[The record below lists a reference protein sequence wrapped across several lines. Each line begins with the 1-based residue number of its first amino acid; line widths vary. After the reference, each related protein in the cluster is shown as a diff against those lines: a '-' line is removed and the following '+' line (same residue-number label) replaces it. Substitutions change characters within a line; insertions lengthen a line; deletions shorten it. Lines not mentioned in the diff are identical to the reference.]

1 MTSDKPRWRTWAAR
15 CESALEQA
23 IAERGTLAPRLSDA
37 MRYAVLGGGKR
48 LRPLLVYAT
57 GTAFGA
63 EETALDLPAT
73 ALELIHAYSLVH
85 DDLPA
90 MDNDALRRGR
100 PTLHIAFDEATAIL
114 AGDGLLTLA
123 FDLLTHADAPAPT
136 RLQMIGEL
144 ARAAGM
150 AGLVGGQ
157 AIDLAS
163 IGQRLSLSELKR
175 MHGAKTGA
183 LIRAAVALGAFA
195 AGCDDATRLHLDEY
209 ATALGLAFQIRDDLL
224 DIEGDAA
231 QIGKTPGKDVAN
243 DKPTYPALIGV
254 AASRGLLEE
263 LSATMQS
270 ALWKLNLPADG
281 DLAELARFAVA
292 RSH

>member
-1 MTSDKPRWRTWAAR
+1 MKNAEARWRGWAAR
-15 CESALEQA
+15 CESVLENA
-23 IAERGTLAPRLSDA
+23 IAERGALAPRLAEA

-48 LRPLLVYAT
+48 LRPLLTYAT

-63 EETALDLPAT
+63 GETTLDLPAA

-90 MDNDALRRGR
+90 MDDDMLRRGR
-100 PTLHIAFDEATAIL
+100 PTLHVAFDEATAIL

-123 FDLLTHADAPAPT
+123 FELLAQADAPPPI
-136 RLQMIGEL
+136 RLAMIGEL

-150 AGLVGGQ
+150 AGMVGGQ

-163 IGQRLSLSELKR
+163 VGQRLALPELKR

-183 LIRAAVALGAFA
+183 LIRAAVALGALG
-195 AGCDDATRLHLDEY
+195 AGCDDIARQQLDDY

-231 QIGKTPGKDVAN
+231 QIGKTPGKDAAN
-243 DKPTYPALIGV
+243 DKPTYPAIIG
-254 AASRGLLEE
+254 AEASHNLLDT
-263 LSATMQS
+263 LSATMDA
-270 ALWKLNLPADG
+270 ALRQLRLPANG
-281 DLAELARFAVA
+281 DLAELARFAVL

>member
-123 FDLLTHADAPAPT
+123 FDLLAHADAPAPT

-150 AGLVGGQ
+150 AGMVGGQ

>member
-15 CESALEQA
+15 CESALGQA

-90 MDNDALRRGR
+90 MDDDALRRGR

-123 FDLLTHADAPAPT
+123 FDLLAHADAPAPT

-150 AGLVGGQ
+150 AGMVGGQ

-195 AGCDDATRLHLDEY
+195 AGCDDATRFHLDEY

>member
-90 MDNDALRRGR
+90 MDDDALRRGR

-123 FDLLTHADAPAPT
+123 FDLLAHADAPAPT

-150 AGLVGGQ
+150 AGMVGGQ

-195 AGCDDATRLHLDEY
+195 AGCDDATRFHLDEY